1 MAGGDSFEGCLQ
13 VGEGLHVIDFRSGD
27 QGGDAGPGATAFV
40 VAGEE
45 RILSRQ
51 GDRADQVLDGVGVDF
66 DPAVMQTGSLAMNVR
81 QLLAQARLGRDT

>member
-1 MAGGDSFEGCLQ
+1 MTGGDSFEGRLQ
-13 VGEGLHVIDFRSGD
+13 VGEELHVIDFRSGD

-51 GDRADQVLDGVGVDF
+51 GQFPFILPMSGRFIGFIIDGT
-66 DPAVMQTGSLAMNVR
+66 PIM
-81 QLLAQARLGRDT
+81 ARM